1 MIRVS
6 ILGVIL
12 SYVPGLPE
20 IEIEPELI
28 LAVVLPPILYAAA
41 VNVPVTDF
49 RRNLRAITGLFG
61 HPVGSWGEAAG
72 GEEHAESVVLAVA
85 ETASEAAV

>member
-1 MIRVS
+1 MVAWADLWHSKCRCYVSVFEILHLVWRCWLAGVCRIIR
-6 ILGVIL
+6 
-12 SYVPGLPE
+12 
-20 IEIEPELI
+20 
-28 LAVVLPPILYAAA
+28 
-41 VNVPVTDF
+41 
-49 RRNLRAITGLFG
+49 LFG

>member
-1 MIRVS
+1 MAIWIGVA
-6 ILGVIL
+6 LGV
-12 SYVPGLPE
+12 SE
-20 IEIEPELI
+20 RSF
-28 LAVVLPPILYAAA
+28 
-41 VNVPVTDF
+41 PVTRF
-49 RRNLRAITGLFG
+49 MRARGSPEMPSMRLFG